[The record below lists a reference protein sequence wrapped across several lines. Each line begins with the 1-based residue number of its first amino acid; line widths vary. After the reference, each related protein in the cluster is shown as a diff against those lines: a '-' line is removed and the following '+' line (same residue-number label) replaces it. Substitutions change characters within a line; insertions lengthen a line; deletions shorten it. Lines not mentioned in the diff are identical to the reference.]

1 MPRYDYEC
9 NSCSN
14 VFEVKQGFN
23 DEPVAECPEC
33 SSQARR
39 IFTPVPIIFKGS
51 GFYVTDQRSAATPN
65 TAKSPQ
71 ARETDKPES
80 DKSETDKSEST
91 KADTD
96 KSGTAKAEPTK
107 QESKADAS
115 VS

>member
-9 NSCSN
+9 NSCADI
-14 VFEVKQGFN
+14 FEVKQGFD
-23 DEPVAECPEC
+23 DEPVAECPKC
-33 SSQARR
+33 QSTARR

-65 TAKSPQ
+65 TAKSAE
-71 ARETDKPES
+71 ARETDKTES
-80 DKSETDKSEST
+80 AKAETAKSETSKSEASE
-91 KADTD
+91 
-96 KSGTAKAEPTK
+96 AKPAK